1 MRVKVTA
8 TRPAPLSIRELLT
21 RMVRGQGPLEV
32 VQRRQI
38 PYWQERGWVR
48 DGNRYSGSYQTRY
61 GAFRGSIEQHGNHH
75 FDFFIYDPPDALRRH
90 SHWACFQDRRQGW
103 YLAHM
108 AKRPADVCS
117 GIMTIERL
125 ITEAFENR

>member
-75 FDFFIYDPPDALRRH
+75 FDFLFTTRRMRCGATRIGRAFKTAGRVGTWPIWLNGLQM
-90 SHWACFQDRRQGW
+90 SA
-103 YLAHM
+103 
-108 AKRPADVCS
+108 PAS
-117 GIMTIERL
+117 
-125 ITEAFENR
+125 